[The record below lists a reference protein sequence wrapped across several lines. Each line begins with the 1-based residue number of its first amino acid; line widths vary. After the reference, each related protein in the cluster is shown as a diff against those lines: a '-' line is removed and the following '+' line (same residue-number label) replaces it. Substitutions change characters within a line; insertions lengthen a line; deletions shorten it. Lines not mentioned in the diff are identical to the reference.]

1 MSNQFKDVPAAL
13 QKQVILRLGLGILAL
28 LLSVIV
34 SVYYRSLY
42 FSLPCFLL
50 SAVLFAYGGILFY
63 NCIKKRYLVLQGV
76 CVDVLTTRVRRRI
89 KSVTLMIDEKN
100 LKLPVQKRVQA
111 VKEGDTVTVYLSE
124 KAPVYEDGVNY
135 VVYSCYALEVRKE
148 YDDEQRKRKIVQDP

>member
-63 NCIKKRYLVLQGV
+63 K
-76 CVDVLTTRVRRRI
+76 
-89 KSVTLMIDEKN
+89 VTSKN
-100 LKLPVQKRVQA
+100 
-111 VKEGDTVTVYLSE
+111 SE
-124 KAPVYEDGVNY
+124 KK
-135 VVYSCYALEVRKE
+135 C
-148 YDDEQRKRKIVQDP
+148 